1 MFAYISRRLAVSLII
16 LLTVSFAVYVIFAFL
31 PFDPAALTCGKNCND
46 PGIIEANRHRLGYDL
61 PFFTQYFLFLKGL
74 FFGRSFG
81 EGAALINCPAPS
93 LGYSFQQHACVTN
106 LIGEALPVTFSLAIG
121 AIVMWLALGIGLG
134 ILAARFR
141 GRFVDRLSTIFVLI
155 GTSLPTFLTGLL
167 LLVFVV
173 IRWGLIPFPSGNY
186 TSFFENPFEW
196 AQILFLPWLT
206 LAFAYA
212 ALYTRFVR
220 SSVIDTS
227 NEDYIRTARAKGLS
241 ESVILGKHTLRA
253 ALAPIATMAGLDFAG
268 LLGGAILTES
278 VFNLPGLGR
287 LAISAV
293 TKYDL
298 PIIVATTL
306 LAAFIVVIMNL
317 IVDILYAYIDPRVRV
332 V

>member
-1 MFAYISRRLAVSLII
+1 
-16 LLTVSFAVYVIFAFL
+16 LTVSFAVYVIFAFL

-134 ILAARFR
+134 ILAARYR
-141 GRFVDRLSTIFVLI
+141 GRIVDQLSTIFVLI

-167 LLVFVV
+167 LMVFVV
-173 IRWGLIPFPSGNY
+173 IRWHLIPFPSGNY
-186 TSFFENPFEW
+186 TPFLENPFEW

-293 TKYDL
+293 VKYDL

-306 LAAFIVVIMNL
+306 LAAFIVVVMNL

-332 V
+332 A

>member
-1 MFAYISRRLAVSLII
+1 MFGYISRRLGVTLMI
-16 LLTVSFAVYVIFAFL
+16 LLSVSFVVYVIFAFL

-61 PFFTQYFLFLKGL
+61 PFLTQFWVFLKGL
-74 FFGRSFG
+74 VLGRSYG
-81 EGAALINCPAPS
+81 EGAALIQCPAPS
-93 LGYSFQQHACVTN
+93 FGYSFQEHSCVST
-106 LIGEALPVTFSLAIG
+106 LIGEALPVTLS
-121 AIVMWLALGIGLG
+121 LALGALVLWLIVGVGLG
-134 ILAARFR
+134 ILAARYR
-141 GRFVDRLSTIFVLI
+141 GRIVDSASTVFVLI
-155 GTSLPTFLTGLL
+155 GTSLPTFLTGLM

-173 IRWGLIPFPSGNY
+173 IKWHILPFPAGNY
-186 TSFFENPFEW
+186 TPFLENPFEW
-196 AQILFLPWLT
+196 AQILFLPWIT

-220 SSVIDTS
+220 SAVLETS

-241 ESVILGKHTLRA
+241 EGKILGKHTLRA
-253 ALAPIATMAGLDFAG
+253 ALAPITTMAGLDFAG

-293 TKYDL
+293 VEYDL

-306 LAAFIVVIMNL
+306 LAAAIVVIMNL
-317 IVDILYAYIDPRVRV
+317 IVDILYAFIDPRVRV
-332 V
+332 S

>member
-1 MFAYISRRLAVSLII
+1 VFAYISRRLAVSFFI
-16 LLTVSFAVYVIFAFL
+16 LLAASFAVYVIFAFL

-46 PGIIEANRHRLGYDL
+46 PGIIEANRRRLGYDL

-141 GRFVDRLSTIFVLI
+141 GRIVDRLSTIFVLI

-241 ESVILGKHTLRA
+241 EGVILGKHTLRA

-268 LLGGAILTES
+268 LLGGAILTET

-332 V
+332 A

>member
-1 MFAYISRRLAVSLII
+1 VFAYISRRLAVSFFI
-16 LLTVSFAVYVIFAFL
+16 LLAVSFAVYVIFAFL

-74 FFGRSFG
+74 IFGRSFG

-93 LGYSFQQHACVTN
+93 LGYSFQEHACVTN

-141 GRFVDRLSTIFVLI
+141 GRIVDQLSTVFVLI

-173 IRWGLIPFPSGNY
+173 IRWHLIPFPSGNY
-186 TSFFENPFEW
+186 TPFLENPFEW

-241 ESVILGKHTLRA
+241 EGVILGKHTLRS

-293 TKYDL
+293 VKYDL

-306 LAAFIVVIMNL
+306 LAAFIVVVMNL

-332 V
+332 A

>member
-1 MFAYISRRLAVSLII
+1 MFAYISRRLAVSLLI

-46 PGIIEANRHRLGYDL
+46 PGIIEANRRRLGYDL

-74 FFGRSFG
+74 FFGRTFG

-141 GRFVDRLSTIFVLI
+141 GRIVDQLSTIFVLI

-167 LLVFVV
+167 LMVFVV
-173 IRWGLIPFPSGNY
+173 IRWHLIPFPSGNY
-186 TSFFENPFEW
+186 TPFIENPFEW

-278 VFNLPGLGR
+278 VFNLPRLGR

-293 TKYDL
+293 VKYDL

-332 V
+332 A

>member
-1 MFAYISRRLAVSLII
+1 MLAYISRRLAVSFFI
-16 LLTVSFAVYVIFAFL
+16 LLAASFAVYVIFAFL

-46 PGIIEANRHRLGYDL
+46 PGIIEANRRRLGYDL
-61 PFFTQYFLFLKGL
+61 PFFTQYFIFLKGL

-93 LGYSFQQHACVTN
+93 LGYSFQQHACVTD

-141 GRFVDRLSTIFVLI
+141 GRIVDRLSTIFVLI
-155 GTSLPTFLTGLL
+155 GTSLPTFLTGLI

-241 ESVILGKHTLRA
+241 EGVILGKHTLRA

-293 TKYDL
+293 VKYDL

-306 LAAFIVVIMNL
+306 LAAFIVVMMNL

>member
-1 MFAYISRRLAVSLII
+1 MFAYISRRLAVSFFI
-16 LLTVSFAVYVIFAFL
+16 LLAASFAVYVIFAFL

-46 PGIIEANRHRLGYDL
+46 PGIIEANRRRLGYDL

-74 FFGRSFG
+74 FFGRTFG

-332 V
+332 A

>member
-1 MFAYISRRLAVSLII
+1 MFAYISRRLAVSFFI
-16 LLTVSFAVYVIFAFL
+16 LLAASFAVYVIFAFL

-74 FFGRSFG
+74 FFGRTFG

-121 AIVMWLALGIGLG
+121 AIVLWLALGIGLG

-141 GRFVDRLSTIFVLI
+141 GRIVDRLSTIFVLI

-332 V
+332 A

>member
-1 MFAYISRRLAVSLII
+1 VFAYISRRLAVSLII

-141 GRFVDRLSTIFVLI
+141 GRIVDQLSTIFVLI

-173 IRWGLIPFPSGNY
+173 IRWHLIPFPSGNY
-186 TSFFENPFEW
+186 TPFLENPFEW

-241 ESVILGKHTLRA
+241 EGVILGKHTLRS

-293 TKYDL
+293 VKYDL

-306 LAAFIVVIMNL
+306 LAAFIVVVMNL

-332 V
+332 A

>member
-1 MFAYISRRLAVSLII
+1 VLAYISRRLAVSFFI
-16 LLTVSFAVYVIFAFL
+16 LLAASFAVYVIFAFL

-46 PGIIEANRHRLGYDL
+46 PGIIEANRRRLGYDL
-61 PFFTQYFLFLKGL
+61 PFFTQYFIFLKGL

-93 LGYSFQQHACVTN
+93 LGYSFQQHACVTD

-141 GRFVDRLSTIFVLI
+141 GRIVDRLSTIFVLI
-155 GTSLPTFLTGLL
+155 GTSLPTFLTGLI

-241 ESVILGKHTLRA
+241 EGVILGKHTLRA

-332 V
+332 A

>member
-1 MFAYISRRLAVSLII
+1 VFAYISRRLAVSLLI

-74 FFGRSFG
+74 LFGRSFG

-93 LGYSFQQHACVTN
+93 LGYSFQEHACVTN

-141 GRFVDRLSTIFVLI
+141 GRIVDQLSTIFVLI

-173 IRWGLIPFPSGNY
+173 IRWHLIPFPSGNY
-186 TSFFENPFEW
+186 TPFLENPFEW

-293 TKYDL
+293 VKYDL

-306 LAAFIVVIMNL
+306 LAAFIVVVMNL

-332 V
+332 A

>member
-1 MFAYISRRLAVSLII
+1 MFAYISRRLAVSFFI
-16 LLTVSFAVYVIFAFL
+16 LLAASFAVYVIFAFL

-46 PGIIEANRHRLGYDL
+46 PGIIEANRSRLGYDL

-74 FFGRSFG
+74 FVGRTFG
-81 EGAALINCPAPS
+81 EGAAMISCPAPS
-93 LGYSFQQHACVTN
+93 LGYSFQEHACVTD

-141 GRFVDRLSTIFVLI
+141 GRVVDRLSTIFVLI
-155 GTSLPTFLTGLL
+155 GTSLPTFLTGLI

-186 TSFFENPFEW
+186 TPFFENPFEW

-241 ESVILGKHTLRA
+241 EGVILGKHTLRA

-332 V
+332 A

>member
-1 MFAYISRRLAVSLII
+1 VFAYISRRLAVSFFI
-16 LLTVSFAVYVIFAFL
+16 LLAASFAVYVIFAFL

-46 PGIIEANRHRLGYDL
+46 PGIIEANRRRLGYDL

-74 FFGRSFG
+74 FFGRTFG

-141 GRFVDRLSTIFVLI
+141 GRIVDRLSTIFVLI

-332 V
+332 A